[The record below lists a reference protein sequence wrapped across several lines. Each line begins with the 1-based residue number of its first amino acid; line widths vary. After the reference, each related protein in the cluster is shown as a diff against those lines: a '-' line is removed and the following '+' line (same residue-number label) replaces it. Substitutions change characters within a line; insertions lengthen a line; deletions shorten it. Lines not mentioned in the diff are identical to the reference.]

1 MLFYNHISHPSQNII
16 RVMIIITHIIIY
28 LFFNGIIN
36 HILKQQGS
44 IEIDIDIEVAPF
56 PLITVLLLW
65 PSLISITQVLKFSL

>member
-44 IEIDIDIEVAPF
+44 IEIDIEVAPF
-56 PLITVLLLW
+56 PLITVLFLW

>member
-16 RVMIIITHIIIY
+16 IRRVMIIITHIIIY
-28 LFFNGIIN
+28 LFLNGIIN

-56 PLITVLLLW
+56 PLITVL
-65 PSLISITQVLKFSL
+65 